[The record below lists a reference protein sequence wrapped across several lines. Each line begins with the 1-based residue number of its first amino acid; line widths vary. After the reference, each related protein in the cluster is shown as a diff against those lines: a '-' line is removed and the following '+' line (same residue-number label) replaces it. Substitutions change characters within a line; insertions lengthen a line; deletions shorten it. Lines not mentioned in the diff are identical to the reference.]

1 MISVHDILILFTAL
15 IFLVFGYFYISQK
28 QCVADLKKQIQK
40 LKQSELNFINLL
52 KETKDQEEQYE
63 KVIELMPDAL
73 FIHKGEIPVKANS
86 AAFQLM
92 KCDRD
97 SCPIDRLTFNIHPD
111 DQEIAEKRLEKLMS
125 VETVVPFAEEKM
137 ILENGEV
144 IYVESS
150 GASYMYKGEMYI
162 VTVVRDIGERKRNER
177 LMLEIMEKNHQL
189 AASDEYDKIRTD
201 YFTTISHELRTPLNI
216 LFGTIQLQMQLHETR
231 CDCGSNTSCKK
242 YIKMMRQNCYRLL
255 RLTNNL
261 IDLTK
266 VDSGFAHL
274 NLSKCNIVDAVERI
288 TESVIDFAGNFG
300 ITVLFHS
307 EIRERIVDCDLD
319 KLERILLNLLS
330 NAIKFTNRWGF
341 IEVKL
346 KDAGDFLQISVK
358 DTGIGIPED
367 KKRLIFERF
376 GQVDSSFTRTREGT
390 GIGLPLVKALVE
402 LQGGNISFTSEIGRG
417 SEFVFTLPAG
427 PAVRNP
433 ADHQPLVKKDINV
446 EKLMIEF
453 SDIYAM

>member
-1 MISVHDILILFTAL
+1 MISAHDILILFAAL

-28 QCVADLKKQIQK
+28 RSVANFKKQIQK
-40 LKQSELNFINLL
+40 LKQSELNYINLL
-52 KETKDQEEQYE
+52 KEIKDQEEQYE
-63 KVIELMPDAL
+63 RIIELTPDAL
-73 FIHKGEIPVKANS
+73 FIHKGETPVKANS

-92 KCDRD
+92 KRDRD
-97 SCPIDRLTFNIHPD
+97 SCPGDRLTFTIHPD
-111 DQEIAEKRLEKLMS
+111 DQEKAEKRLKELMS
-125 VETVVPFAEEKM
+125 AETAVPFAEEKM

-144 IYVESS
+144 IHVESS
-150 GASYMYKGEMYI
+150 GASYMHKGEMYI
-162 VTVVRDIGERKRNER
+162 VTVVRDIGERKRNEK
-177 LMLEIMEKNHQL
+177 LLLEIVEKDHQL
-189 AASDEYDKIRTD
+189 AAADEYDKIRTD

-216 LFGTIQLQMQLHETR
+216 LLGTIQLQMQLHETR
-231 CDCGSNTSCKK
+231 CDCGSNASCKK

-274 NLSKCNIVDAVERI
+274 NPSKCNIVDAVEKI

-307 EIRERIVDCDLD
+307 DIKEKIVDCDLD

-367 KKRLIFERF
+367 KKKLIFERF
-376 GQVDSSFTRTREGT
+376 GQVDSSFTRTREGS

-427 PAVRNP
+427 PAVRDP
-433 ADHQPLVKKDINV
+433 ADLQPLVKKDINV